1 MKPCLLVIDA
11 GNTNVT
17 VGVFRG
23 KELVTSWRLM
33 TIHGQTVDDFSLRL
47 LGLFQRDGLRPDEIE
62 GAVLASVV
70 PPLTETLARGIRVLC
85 GADPLIVRPGVKKGM
100 KLLVDKPDEVGA
112 DRIVNSVAAFARYSS
127 SAVVVDFGT
136 ATTFDCVSQAGDYL
150 GGVIAPGLGISSEA
164 LFIRAARLPRVEI
177 ACPPKVIGRSTV
189 TAMQSGLFHGYIGLV
204 DGILTKLMD
213 EMGGDPRVLAT
224 GGLAELIATG
234 SRFIEETDGN
244 LTLEGLRLLHERN
257 R

>member
-1 MKPCLLVIDA
+1 MKPCLLVVDA
-11 GNTNVT
+11 GNTNIT

-23 KELVTSWRLM
+23 RELVTSWRLM
-33 TIHGQTVDDFSLRL
+33 TIHGQTVDEFSLRL
-47 LGLFQRDGLRPDEIE
+47 LGLFQRDGLRPDEVE

-70 PPLTETLARGIRVLC
+70 PPLTDMLARGIRVLC
-85 GADPLIVRPGVKKGM
+85 GADPLIVRPGVKTGM

-112 DRIVNSVAAFARYSS
+112 DRIVNAVAAFARYAGP
-127 SAVVVDFGT
+127 AVVVDFGT
-136 ATTFDCVSQAGDYL
+136 ATTFDCVAQSGDYL

-164 LFIRAARLPRVEI
+164 LFLRAARLPRVEI
-177 ACPPKVIGRSTV
+177 ACPSKVIGRSTV
-189 TAMQSGLFHGYIGLV
+189 TAMQSGLFHGYVGLV
-204 DGILTKLMD
+204 DGILAKLME

-234 SRFIEETDGN
+234 SRFIEETDAN
-244 LTLEGLRLLHERN
+244 LTLEGLRLLHDRN

>member
-1 MKPCLLVIDA
+1 MTPCLLVVDA

-23 KELVTSWRLM
+23 RDLVASWRLM
-33 TIHGQTVDDFSLRL
+33 TIHGQTVDEFSLRL
-47 LGLFQRDGLRPDEIE
+47 LGLFQRDGLRPDEVE

-70 PPLTETLARGIRVLC
+70 PPLTDMLARGIRVLC
-85 GADPLIVRPGVKKGM
+85 AADPLIVRPGVKTGM
-100 KLLVDKPDEVGA
+100 RLLMDKPDEVGA
-112 DRIVNSVAAFARYSS
+112 DRIVNAVAAFARYAS
-127 SAVVVDFGT
+127 SAIVVDFGT
-136 ATTFDCVSQAGDYL
+136 ATTFDCVSGAGDYI

-164 LFIRAARLPRVEI
+164 LFLRAARLPRVEI
-177 ACPPKVIGRSTV
+177 TCPPKVIGRSTV
-189 TAMQSGLFHGYIGLV
+189 AAMQSGLFHGYVGLV
-204 DGILTKLMD
+204 DGILAKLIE
-213 EMGGDPRVLAT
+213 EMGGDPRVLGT

-234 SRFIEETDGN
+234 SRFIEETDAN